1 MLTSLSKLPAASA
14 QPAPVVPAGCTER
27 PCAAKC
33 SLRETCRRL
42 WLARRT
48 RTELSALSEP
58 ELNDIG
64 LFRGDIERVA
74 AENYR

>member
-1 MLTSLSKLPAASA
+1 
-14 QPAPVVPAGCTER
+14 
-27 PCAAKC
+27 
-33 SLRETCRRL
+33 LRETCRRL